1 MRVKIIMAILATLT
15 LFSQSTHAQIISQT
29 PRPEIQNPEADT
41 IETIKPSAPI
51 GSSRNSIK
59 ILRTGA
65 LLFAGFDQ
73 NGDYSIDTSEVSAG
87 IDTAF
92 DRADKDA
99 SGILSLIELEG
110 WRIAA
115 LGSENATPTNFTF
128 APNFA
133 RTISREKFTSV
144 LSKISEELDKD
155 DQGELDGKISM
166 SDLLKNYTP
175 RRIRKEKGDN
185 CIDRLRAVRREVEQQ
200 CRRQR
205 GY

>member
-1 MRVKIIMAILATLT
+1 MHMKMMMAIWATLA
-15 LFSQSTHAQIISQT
+15 LFSQTAQAQIISQT

-41 IETIKPSAPI
+41 IEIIKPNAPI

-59 ILRTGA
+59 IPRTGA

-73 NGDYSIDTSEVSAG
+73 NGDYSIDTSEVSTG

-99 SGILSLIELEG
+99 SGILSLIELEA

-133 RTISREKFTSV
+133 RTVSRKQFTSV
-144 LSKISEELDKD
+144 LSKIAEDLDKD
-155 DQGELDGKISM
+155 DQGDLDGKISM

-175 RRIRKEKGDN
+175 RRVRKGKGDN